1 MAKDNDILVGV
12 SAKVGGLKHH
22 PLLYGR
28 DYSFDK
34 KRDLK
39 RVEPASIL
47 LLSEVLASGVIP
59 PDAKDLEYNDIDDP
73 NKIAG
78 RITNVFDAVDAAK
91 ELGKHTAINKPSV
104 ESPTPATTLPVSP
117 SEGAE

>member
-1 MAKDNDILVGV
+1 MAKDTEILVGV

-28 DYSFDK
+28 DYSFNK

-39 RVEPASIL
+39 RVEPASIM
-47 LLSEVLASGVIP
+47 LLSEVLASGVVP
-59 PDAKDLEYNDIDDP
+59 PDAKELEFNDISDP

-78 RITNVFDAVDAAK
+78 RVTNVFDAIDLSRDIAKSSIQKPGSEAA
-91 ELGKHTAINKPSV
+91 T
-104 ESPTPATTLPVSP
+104 PTPSVSP
-117 SEGAE
+117 SEGSE